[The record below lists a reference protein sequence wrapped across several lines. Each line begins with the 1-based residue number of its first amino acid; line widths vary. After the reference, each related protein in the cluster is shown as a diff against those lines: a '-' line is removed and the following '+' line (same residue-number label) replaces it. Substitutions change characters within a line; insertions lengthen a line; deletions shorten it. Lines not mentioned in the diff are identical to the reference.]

1 MPTEI
6 KKSAS
11 CENWGP
17 TVFTHKLID
26 LPEHQIH
33 DAGIVLTRV
42 HKSIPQRYL
51 EIVTQ
56 AKSTGLHASQVP
68 WVCMYA

>member
-1 MPTEI
+1 MPIEI

-11 CENWGP
+11 RENWGP
-17 TVFTHKLID
+17 TVFTHKLTD
-26 LPEHQIH
+26 LPKHQIH
-33 DAGIVLTRV
+33 DAGIVLTRIR
-42 HKSIPQRYL
+42 KSITEKYL

-56 AKSTGLHASQVP
+56 AKNIGLLASQVP